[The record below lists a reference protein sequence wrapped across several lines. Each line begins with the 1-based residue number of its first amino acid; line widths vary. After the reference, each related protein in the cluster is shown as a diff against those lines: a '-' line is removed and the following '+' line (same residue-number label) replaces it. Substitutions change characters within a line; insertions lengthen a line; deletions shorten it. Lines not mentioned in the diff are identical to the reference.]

1 MFSLSL
7 HHACRRASVL
17 ALASVFAIAP
27 ARAQQPQ
34 HAAHDSTKSKMPMNM
49 QMGTPTKKKTAASSR
64 PTISTTGKKRVT
76 PKAGSKPP
84 PRGAKKRSQTMAMPM
99 PAKFAPERKPSNMP
113 GMQMGAH
120 PPAAHGDTSRG
131 KMGAMDMQNMP
142 PAAKDSARMSAPN
155 MPSKPDSAHV
165 NTPGIAG
172 MTGMASDK
180 RDTSATA
187 IKGMQPGTP
196 MAGMHGH
203 TPQDMMIGPAG
214 VSMERMGSGT
224 TWIPDAVSMPSRTRM
239 VGTWMFMA
247 HGFVFAQYDHQS
259 GERGDDQFGSLNW
272 AMLMATHELA
282 GGRFQARTML
292 SLDPLT
298 VTNRGYPLLL
308 QTGESY
314 KGQPLYNRQH
324 PHDFWMELGALYQR
338 PITKSLAW
346 SLYAAPSGEPAL
358 GPVAFMHRPSA
369 MDVPNAPIGHHWQDA
384 THVSFGVLTTG
395 IFTHTWQLEGSVF
408 NGREPDEKRWDF
420 DPMHLDSYSGRFT
433 LNPNAHWSLSGAYG
447 YLKSPEGLNPTESM
461 HRITTSAEHGASLG
475 SDGQMASTFTWAA
488 NKHSTMPGLSNS
500 FLLESEAIL
509 DKENTLF
516 GRTEIVQK
524 SAQELVVV
532 NPVLTSKGVLL
543 PGFPTTQ
550 HFNVGTAQLG
560 YIREL
565 ARTHWATIGLGAAG
579 TLNFVPGSL
588 EPYYGSKTPVGT
600 FIFLRLRPFHASK
613 NGMTDMGGMTM
624 GTGHE

>member
-1 MFSLSL
+1 MLSLSL
-7 HHACRRASVL
+7 RNAWRQASAL
-17 ALASVFAIAP
+17 ALISVFVVAP

-34 HAAHDSTKSKMPMNM
+34 PTAHDSSKSKMPMNM
-49 QMGTPTKKKTAASSR
+49 PMGTPTKKKKPATSHKATSSTA
-64 PTISTTGKKRVT
+64 GKKVSG
-76 PKAGSKPP
+76 KAATKP
-84 PRGAKKRSQTMAMPM
+84 RSSAKERSPTMAMP
-99 PAKFAPERKPSNMP
+99 NMP
-113 GMQMGAH
+113 
-120 PPAAHGDTSRG
+120 
-131 KMGAMDMQNMP
+131 NI
-142 PAAKDSARMSAPN
+142 
-155 MPSKPDSAHV
+155 PSKPDSAHM
-165 NTPGIAG
+165 NMPGMAG
-172 MTGMASDK
+172 MPGMPSEK
-180 RDTSATA
+180 RDTSAGA
-187 IKGMQPGTP
+187 MKGMAQGMKMPG
-196 MAGMHGH
+196 MKGH
-203 TPQDMMIGPAG
+203 TADDMMIGPAG
-214 VSMERMGSGT
+214 VSMDRMGSGT
-224 TWIPDAVSMPSRTRM
+224 TWIPDAVSMPSRTRL
-239 VGTWMFMA
+239 VGSWMFMA

-272 AMLMATHELA
+272 AMLMATHQLA

-292 SLDPLT
+292 SLDPFT

-314 KGQPLYNRQH
+314 KGQPLYDRQH

-369 MDVPNAPIGHHWQDA
+369 MDIPNAPIGHHWQDA
-384 THVSFGVLTTG
+384 THVSFGVLTAG

-420 DPMHLDSYSGRFT
+420 DPIRLDSYSGRFT
-433 LNPNAHWSLSGAYG
+433 LNPNTHWSFSGAYG

-461 HRITTSAEHGASLG
+461 HRITTSAEHGASVG
-475 SDGQMASTFTWAA
+475 SDGQVASSFIWAA
-488 NKHSTMPGLSNS
+488 NKHSSMAGLSNS

-509 DKENTLF
+509 DKNNTLF
-516 GRTEIVQK
+516 GRTELVQK
-524 SAQELVVV
+524 SAEELVVV

-550 HFNVGTAQLG
+550 QFNVATAQLG

-565 ARTHWATIGLGAAG
+565 ARTHWATVGLGAAG
-579 TLNFVPGSL
+579 TLNFVPGAL

-600 FIFLRLRPFHASK
+600 FIFLRLRPFHSSRK
-613 NGMTDMGGMTM
+613 GMTDMGGMKM